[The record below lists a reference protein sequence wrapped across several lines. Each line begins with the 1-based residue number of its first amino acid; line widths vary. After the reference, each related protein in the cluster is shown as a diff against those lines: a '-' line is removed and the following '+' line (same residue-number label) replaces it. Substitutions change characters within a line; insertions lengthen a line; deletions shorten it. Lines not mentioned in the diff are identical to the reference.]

1 MTETTVRIVVFRE
14 GRFWLAQGLEH
25 DFGVQAEDLKDL
37 VVRVDF
43 ALELEAAGLADLPPA
58 PKYFQDLWPLK
69 AGGFTPDVP
78 LLTPGVRIEWGM
90 VA

>member
-1 MTETTVRIVVFRE
+1 MKETAKLRIVVFRE

-25 DFGVQAEDLKDL
+25 DIGVQAEDLKDL
-37 VVRVDF
+37 VARLDL
-43 ALELEAAGLADLPPA
+43 ALELEAPALAGLPPA

-69 AGGFTPDVP
+69 AGDFIPDVP
-78 LLTPGVRIEWGM
+78 IRGLGLEWGL